1 MGEDGR
7 VAVPTGGDS
16 RACLGGA
23 PCSRPSVRARGGHPM
38 EAAVTV
44 VLPRPFAVAAESGA
58 GLGVGLELCVPNL
71 GGLRTILG
79 ISCLS
84 SRPRTCVVGMWCV
97 SKELLRG
104 QAGAQGQLVGCP
116 LQT

>member
-1 MGEDGR
+1 MQQAIRQG
-7 VAVPTGGDS
+7 AWWPPYGGSSDS
-16 RACLGGA
+16 C
-23 PCSRPSVRARGGHPM
+23 
-38 EAAVTV
+38 
-44 VLPRPFAVAAESGA
+44 LPRPFAVAAESGA